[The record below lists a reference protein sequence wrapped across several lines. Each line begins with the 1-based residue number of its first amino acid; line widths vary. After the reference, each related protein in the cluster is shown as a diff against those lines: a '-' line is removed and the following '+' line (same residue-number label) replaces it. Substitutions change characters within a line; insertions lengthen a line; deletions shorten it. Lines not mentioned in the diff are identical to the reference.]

1 MTAKLTEWVLH
12 IVETLGYVGIAFLV
26 ALENLIPP
34 IPSEVI
40 LPLAGFSVAQGK
52 LQFIGVLIAATVG
65 SVVGALALYLI
76 GQRVGEERLRRFIE
90 RYSWIPFINAE
101 DIDRAHGWFDRHGGA
116 TVFFGRLI
124 PLVRSGISL
133 PAGFTGMPLP
143 LFTLYTT
150 VGSAIWN
157 GILIGAGWALGE
169 RWEEASRYTKFFEYA
184 IIALLAFLIGRFIW
198 RRWHNGKGQATGTAR

>member
-1 MTAKLTEWVLH
+1 MTETLTAWVLQV
-12 IVETLGYVGIAFLV
+12 IEKLGYVGIAFLV

-40 LPLAGFSVAQGK
+40 LPLSGFSVAQGE
-52 LQFIGVLIAATVG
+52 LHFVGVLIAATVG
-65 SVVGALALYLI
+65 STVGALVLYVI
-76 GQRVGEERLRRFIE
+76 GHQVGERRLRRFVA
-90 RYSWIPFINAE
+90 RYPWIPFINTD
-101 DIDRAHGWFDRHGGA
+101 DIDRAHGWFERHGGT
-116 TVFFGRLI
+116 TVFFGRLL

-143 LFTLYTT
+143 LFTLYTA

-157 GILIGAGWALGE
+157 GILLGAGWVLGE

-184 IIALLAFLIGRFIW
+184 IIALLIFFIGRFIW
-198 RRWHNGKGQATGTAR
+198 RRWRGGKPQIADAA